1 MASDIHRVER
11 DILPWVSDSKFPWQS
26 FHDKTKVGTEFRQS
40 QEIDLW
46 HWLLQSS
53 DHLDYDDDEDN
64 DDGNDDDDN
73 CKYNENADH
82 NFTECMPA
90 TMHA

>member
-46 HWLLQSS
+46 HWLQSS

-82 NFTECMPA
+82 YYTECVPA